1 MYSGSNTGVQRSF
14 SDSTSGIHWG
24 LMVQYTHKMQCHAR
38 ILRVEYTGAQWC
50 SILTK
55 CSVML
60 GFYEWNTLGLNGAV
74 YSQNAVL
81 SIVVRMTVT
90 DRESSPYMRTTT
102 DTDPASS
109 EME

>member
-1 MYSGSNTGVQRSF
+1 
-14 SDSTSGIHWG
+14 
-24 LMVQYTHKMQCHAR
+24 
-38 ILRVEYTGAQWC
+38 
-50 SILTK
+50 
-55 CSVML
+55 ML